1 MDTYR
6 NVLLIVNPVA
16 GQGWGPRLAERLRR
30 SLVERR
36 IAGTIRLTQ
45 GEGDA
50 RDWGRRAGPEGF
62 DLIFAIGGDGTV
74 GEVVA
79 GQTGSEH
86 KVPVAIMPV
95 GTANVVTLALGLPW
109 FPNLA
114 IDKIL
119 QARTLPFDV
128 GYVPEQDR
136 YFFLMAALGY
146 PARIIHDSPR
156 RLKNLFGGFAYAVA
170 AFRHLFNL
178 NEVQIRMRDAD
189 GQDRYF
195 RGNTILVSNIG
206 EITDINFKIT
216 PQASAHDGLF
226 DVTVISSRSIWYFF
240 GMLARVLLR
249 KRRASALV
257 QNFQCSAVEI
267 HTDPPV
273 EVQIDGE
280 DLGFTPFR
288 AEIRRQGVRL
298 VVGERYGASGRPGPH
313 WDFKL
318 LKGWPRLERRSG
330 ASRDSA

>member
-1 MDTYR
+1 MNTYR

-30 SLVERR
+30 SLVERD
-36 IAGTIRLTQ
+36 IAGTVRLTR

-50 RDWGRRAGPEGF
+50 HEWGARAGHDGF

-79 GQTGSEH
+79 GQTCSDR
-86 KVPVAIMPV
+86 KVPIAIMPV

-128 GYVPEQDR
+128 GYVPDRDR

-156 RLKNLFGGFAYAVA
+156 RLKNLFGGLTYAGA
-170 AFRHLFNL
+170 AFRNLFNL
-178 NEVQIRMRDAD
+178 NEVQIHMRDAD
-189 GQDRYF
+189 GQSRYF

-216 PQASAHDGLF
+216 PQASAHDGQF

-240 GMLARVLLR
+240 GMLVRVLLR
-249 KRRASALV
+249 RQCASALV
-257 QNFQCSAVEI
+257 QNFQSSSVEI
-267 HTDPPV
+267 HADPPV

-280 DLGFTPFR
+280 DLGYTPFR
-288 AEIRRQGVRL
+288 AEIRRQGVQL
-298 VVGERYGASGRPGPH
+298 VVGERYHDSGRPGPR
-313 WDFKL
+313 WDFEL
-318 LKGWPRLERRSG
+318 LKGWPRRERRS
-330 ASRDSA
+330 ATLTPRD